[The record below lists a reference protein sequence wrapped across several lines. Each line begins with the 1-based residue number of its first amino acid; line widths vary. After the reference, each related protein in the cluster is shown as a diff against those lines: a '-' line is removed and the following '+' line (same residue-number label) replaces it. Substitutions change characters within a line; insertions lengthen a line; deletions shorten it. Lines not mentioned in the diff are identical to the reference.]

1 MKILYSALAES
12 ETGEE
17 RVRRLEE
24 GSREESARNA
34 GPESMEESIRNAA
47 VMGMSTWGGRGRKAY
62 RDGVEGAEEE
72 SDMSMSMNVSIRDSS
87 CNTALLHSARL
98 LLIPRVAAFIRS
110 VQAEILRIVSNTKKS
125 DELCDVRV
133 AEYVPC
139 NAAEVCKNNQPIVP
153 NTMSGGSIAFRPA
166 GSSSSTPCPSS
177 SVMKGN
183 MSCDL
188 SDSLYGLSYT
198 ECATT
203 DLSVSF
209 TVACKDSDGSSQSPY
224 AYYFEVSI
232 DGSSPCSAEILD
244 PDPNPDPNPIIS
256 MSMKR
261 RRRRRRTD
269 PDSETVH
276 TTNPPNLREITQLE
290 GSGEREAD
298 IGRSRVMELFQT
310 EILRTSRR

>member
-1 MKILYSALAES
+1 M
-12 ETGEE
+12 
-17 RVRRLEE
+17 
-24 GSREESARNA
+24 N
-34 GPESMEESIRNAA
+34 
-47 VMGMSTWGGRGRKAY
+47 
-62 RDGVEGAEEE
+62 
-72 SDMSMSMNVSIRDSS
+72 MSMSMSMSISMSMSMSMSDSS

-110 VQAEILRIVSNTKKS
+110 VEAETLRIVSNTKKS

-133 AEYVPC
+133 AGYVPC

-153 NTMSGGSIAFRPA
+153 NTMSGDSIAFRPA
-166 GSSSSTPCPSS
+166 GSSSSTPCPSN

-209 TVACKDSDGSSQSPY
+209 TLACKDSDGSSQSPY

-232 DGSSPCSAEILD
+232 DDSSPCSAEILD

-256 MSMKR
+256 ISMKR
-261 RRRRRRTD
+261 RRRRRTD
-269 PDSETVH
+269 TDSETVH

-290 GSGEREAD
+290 GSGEHEAD
-298 IGRSRVMELFQT
+298 IGKSRVMELFQT